1 MTIRVLLFAYLRE
14 RAGERELSIDVAE
27 GVSVGDVWELLCASH
42 DRFAE
47 AQPRFARNQVYVDKA
62 ETLHDNDELAIIP
75 PVSGG
80 AGDFD

>member
-14 RAGERELSIDVAE
+14 RAGEREVSLDVAE
-27 GVSVGDVWELLCASH
+27 GVSVGEVWELLCARH
-42 DRFAE
+42 ERFAE
-47 AQPRFARNQVYVDKA
+47 ARPRFARNQVYVDKV

-80 AGDFD
+80 AGDIA